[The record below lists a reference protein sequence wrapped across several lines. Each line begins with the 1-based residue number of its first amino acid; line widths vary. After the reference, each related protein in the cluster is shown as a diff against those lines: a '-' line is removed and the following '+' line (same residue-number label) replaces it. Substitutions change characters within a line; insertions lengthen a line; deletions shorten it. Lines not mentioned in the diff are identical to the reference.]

1 MLLPCNV
8 WHGLLS
14 FSLHL
19 PLLLSKVIDKVG
31 TYYEFGWDGMVP
43 RLDEVDA
50 EDIRVNLKVQ
60 TRLENCRGASAVQTP
75 LFSSGFL
82 CSTLEISKTGE
93 LKQAVRRDS
102 TIHSKGRKSGPAARG
117 RNDEA
122 KVA

>member
-1 MLLPCNV
+1 MPCNV

-60 TRLENCRGASAVQTP
+60 TRMGWKTVEEPPQYKR
-75 LFSSGFL
+75 LFFHLAFFAQLS
-82 CSTLEISKTGE
+82 
-93 LKQAVRRDS
+93 
-102 TIHSKGRKSGPAARG
+102 KSGKQTNSNKVRDVIPQQRG
-117 RNDEA
+117 
-122 KVA
+122 

>member
-1 MLLPCNV
+1 MLLPCYV

-50 EDIRVNLKVQ
+50 EDGTDV
-60 TRLENCRGASAVQTP
+60 TP
-75 LFSSGFL
+75 PP
-82 CSTLEISKTGE
+82 
-93 LKQAVRRDS
+93 
-102 TIHSKGRKSGPAARG
+102 PAA
-117 RNDEA
+117 NCT
-122 KVA
+122 

>member
-8 WHGLLS
+8 WQDSLPFS
-14 FSLHL
+14 FR
-19 PLLLSKVIDKVG
+19 PPLLSKVIDKVG

-60 TRLENCRGASAVQTP
+60 TRMENCRGASAVQTP

-93 LKQAVRRDS
+93 LKQGARRDS
-102 TIHSKGRKSGPAARG
+102 TIHSKGRKSGPAAR
-117 RNDEA
+117 
-122 KVA
+122 